1 MIKRKSKHEFRIGMG
16 STSLVP
22 YTPEQ
27 LREVRDWCTEV
38 FGPGGRNS
46 KCKWR
51 YGWVNREEDTFY
63 FRNEKDALFF
73 MLRWS

>member
-1 MIKRKSKHEFRIGMG
+1 MIKRKSKHEFIISMG

-46 KCKWR
+46 KYKWR
-51 YGWVNREEDTFY
+51 YGWVNRETDTFY

-73 MLRWS
+73 ALRWS